1 MYKITLE
8 KMGSDFTGTIPVV
21 IKEFTFETKKEANKA
36 FKELVKQYE
45 MTSNSMLQYWNT
57 TTFLELKTNY
67 QDMEMKEQIR
77 KEKIAIL
84 KRLITLNKEYQSLI
98 KYYQEFNMKND
109 LIFVGLVLVAICFSL
124 ESYQNNQELKRIHKL
139 VEVERTAKIEA
150 MKLAIDI
157 NNTLEIHREM
167 NLSLNVEID
176 RLMNEI
182 QELKGDK
189 QLLKDIRR
197 HWSER

>member
-1 MYKITLE
+1 
-8 KMGSDFTGTIPVV
+8 
-21 IKEFTFETKKEANKA
+21 
-36 FKELVKQYE
+36 
-45 MTSNSMLQYWNT
+45 
-57 TTFLELKTNY
+57 
-67 QDMEMKEQIR
+67 
-77 KEKIAIL
+77 
-84 KRLITLNKEYQSLI
+84 
-98 KYYQEFNMKND
+98 MKND

-139 VEVERTAKIEA
+139 VEVERVAKIEA
-150 MKLAIDI
+150 MKLAVELNDRLDI
-157 NNTLEIHREM
+157 HLEN

-182 QELKGDK
+182 QEIKGDK

>member
-1 MYKITLE
+1 
-8 KMGSDFTGTIPVV
+8 
-21 IKEFTFETKKEANKA
+21 
-36 FKELVKQYE
+36 
-45 MTSNSMLQYWNT
+45 
-57 TTFLELKTNY
+57 
-67 QDMEMKEQIR
+67 
-77 KEKIAIL
+77 
-84 KRLITLNKEYQSLI
+84 
-98 KYYQEFNMKND
+98 MKND

-124 ESYQNNQELKRIHKL
+124 ESYQNNQELKRVHKL

-157 NNTLEIHREM
+157 NDRLDIHLEN

-182 QELKGDK
+182 QELEGDK

>member
-1 MYKITLE
+1 
-8 KMGSDFTGTIPVV
+8 
-21 IKEFTFETKKEANKA
+21 
-36 FKELVKQYE
+36 
-45 MTSNSMLQYWNT
+45 
-57 TTFLELKTNY
+57 
-67 QDMEMKEQIR
+67 
-77 KEKIAIL
+77 
-84 KRLITLNKEYQSLI
+84 
-98 KYYQEFNMKND
+98 MKND
-109 LIFVGLVLVAICFSL
+109 LIFVGLALVAICFSL
-124 ESYQNNQELKRIHKL
+124 ESYQNNKELARVHKL

-150 MKLAIDI
+150 MKLAVDI

-176 RLMNEI
+176 RLINEI

>member
-1 MYKITLE
+1 
-8 KMGSDFTGTIPVV
+8 
-21 IKEFTFETKKEANKA
+21 
-36 FKELVKQYE
+36 
-45 MTSNSMLQYWNT
+45 
-57 TTFLELKTNY
+57 
-67 QDMEMKEQIR
+67 
-77 KEKIAIL
+77 
-84 KRLITLNKEYQSLI
+84 
-98 KYYQEFNMKND
+98 MKND

-176 RLMNEI
+176 SLMNELN
-182 QELKGDK
+182 EFKDLKK
-189 QLLKDIRR
+189 LKKDLDRSR
-197 HWSER
+197 

>member
-1 MYKITLE
+1 
-8 KMGSDFTGTIPVV
+8 
-21 IKEFTFETKKEANKA
+21 
-36 FKELVKQYE
+36 
-45 MTSNSMLQYWNT
+45 
-57 TTFLELKTNY
+57 
-67 QDMEMKEQIR
+67 
-77 KEKIAIL
+77 
-84 KRLITLNKEYQSLI
+84 
-98 KYYQEFNMKND
+98 MKND

-124 ESYQNNQELKRIHKL
+124 ESYQNNQELARIHKL

-150 MKLAIDI
+150 MKLAVELNDRLDI
-157 NNTLEIHREM
+157 HLEN

-182 QELKGDK
+182 QEIKGDK

>member
-1 MYKITLE
+1 
-8 KMGSDFTGTIPVV
+8 
-21 IKEFTFETKKEANKA
+21 
-36 FKELVKQYE
+36 
-45 MTSNSMLQYWNT
+45 
-57 TTFLELKTNY
+57 
-67 QDMEMKEQIR
+67 
-77 KEKIAIL
+77 
-84 KRLITLNKEYQSLI
+84 
-98 KYYQEFNMKND
+98 MKND
-109 LIFVGLVLVAICFSL
+109 LIAVGLVLVAICFSL
-124 ESYQNNQELKRIHKL
+124 QSLQHTQEMKRVHKL

-150 MKLAIDI
+150 MKLAVELNDRLDI
-157 NNTLEIHREM
+157 HLEN

>member
-1 MYKITLE
+1 
-8 KMGSDFTGTIPVV
+8 
-21 IKEFTFETKKEANKA
+21 
-36 FKELVKQYE
+36 
-45 MTSNSMLQYWNT
+45 
-57 TTFLELKTNY
+57 
-67 QDMEMKEQIR
+67 
-77 KEKIAIL
+77 
-84 KRLITLNKEYQSLI
+84 
-98 KYYQEFNMKND
+98 MKND

-124 ESYQNNQELKRIHKL
+124 ESYQNNQELARVHKL
-139 VEVERTAKIEA
+139 VEVERTSKIEA
-150 MKLAIDI
+150 MKLAVELNDRLDI
-157 NNTLEIHREM
+157 HLEN

>member
-1 MYKITLE
+1 
-8 KMGSDFTGTIPVV
+8 
-21 IKEFTFETKKEANKA
+21 
-36 FKELVKQYE
+36 
-45 MTSNSMLQYWNT
+45 
-57 TTFLELKTNY
+57 
-67 QDMEMKEQIR
+67 
-77 KEKIAIL
+77 
-84 KRLITLNKEYQSLI
+84 
-98 KYYQEFNMKND
+98 MKND

-124 ESYQNNQELKRIHKL
+124 ESYQNNQELKRVHKL
-139 VEVERTAKIEA
+139 VEVERIAKIEA
-150 MKLAIDI
+150 MKLAVELNDRLDI
-157 NNTLEIHREM
+157 HLEN

>member
-1 MYKITLE
+1 
-8 KMGSDFTGTIPVV
+8 
-21 IKEFTFETKKEANKA
+21 
-36 FKELVKQYE
+36 
-45 MTSNSMLQYWNT
+45 
-57 TTFLELKTNY
+57 
-67 QDMEMKEQIR
+67 
-77 KEKIAIL
+77 
-84 KRLITLNKEYQSLI
+84 
-98 KYYQEFNMKND
+98 MKND

-176 RLMNEI
+176 SLMNEI
-182 QELKGDK
+182 EELEGNS

-197 HWSER
+197 HWSKR